1 MSMRLFLVRHGLSS
15 FNKKGL
21 IQGRIDESYLTDEG
35 FIQAK
40 LTGNILKEINFDQIY
55 SSPLQRAADTAKEIE
70 KCLKEILISIMI
82 KICLKL
88 IFINGLD

>member
-35 FIQAK
+35 YE
-40 LTGNILKEINFDQIY
+40 L
-55 SSPLQRAADTAKEIE
+55 S
-70 KCLKEILISIMI
+70 LIHI
-82 KICLKL
+82 
-88 IFINGLD
+88 

>member
-35 FIQAK
+35 YNQAK
-40 LTGNILKEINFDQIY
+40 LTGKILKCFF
-55 SSPLQRAADTAKEIE
+55 
-70 KCLKEILISIMI
+70 LIQ
-82 KICLKL
+82 
-88 IFINGLD
+88 